1 MNKQRGNISVILAF
15 VIVVGIIGSIV
26 YALMRKP
33 TDTGTLADTL
43 KQSSDTAI
51 TQTVSTSKPGEEST
65 LTGNTNTKKPMD
77 TTVRTAKNGDVL
89 VMNYTG
95 KLTDG
100 TVFDSN
106 VDPAFHHVSPFE
118 FTLGAHQVIAGWDEG
133 LLGMKVGEK
142 KTLTIPP
149 EKGYGAAGAAG
160 GKIPPNAT
168 LIFDVELVA
177 IK

>member
-1 MNKQRGNISVILAF
+1 MDTQKGNTTASVIVTSVVTIAIFALVIYGLMHAF
-15 VIVVGIIGSIV
+15 KSTSVLETNTPVEIPQTLPDTNTPK
-26 YALMRKP
+26 AMDTHTTTTNTNAKP
-33 TDTGTLADTL
+33 TEAR
-43 KQSSDTAI
+43 
-51 TQTVSTSKPGEEST
+51 V
-65 LTGNTNTKKPMD
+65 
-77 TTVRTAKNGDVL
+77 AKNGDTL

-95 KLTDG
+95 RLTDG

-106 VDPAFHHVSPFE
+106 VDAKFGHVTPFT
-118 FTLGAHQVIAGWDEG
+118 FVLGAHQVITGWDEG

-149 EKGYGAAGAAG
+149 EKGYGARGAGSS
-160 GKIPPNAT
+160 IPPNAT